1 MFEGWLS
8 PMHIMIVGI
17 IAILLFGDRLP
28 EVMRS
33 LGKGVSEFKKG
44 MQGFQGAMNSA
55 LESTPQ
61 RNVSYQDSGERGESS
76 APRFQPPTSPPKA
89 EGSAD
94 AMNDVEAIDEGH
106 ASHDHATDDASH
118 TAAAVTAATSG
129 KASSGMPA
137 AAEHGP

>member
-1 MFEGWLS
+1 MFEGIVS
-8 PMHIMIVGI
+8 PTHLVIVGI

-61 RNVSYQDSGERGESS
+61 RNVSYQDSDKREESS

-89 EGSAD
+89 EGAVSSTGTAD
-94 AMNDVEAIDEGH
+94 SVDAEHVAHEEAVGH
-106 ASHDHATDDASH
+106 ADHLGGEARSG
-118 TAAAVTAATSG
+118 AAHA
-129 KASSGMPA
+129 MPA
-137 AAEHGP
+137 AAEHSP

>member
-1 MFEGWLS
+1 MFEGFLS
-8 PMHIMIVGI
+8 PMHLMIVGI

-61 RNVSYQDSGERGESS
+61 RNVSYQDSNDRGESS

-89 EGSAD
+89 EAAVDMAVAGEALD
-94 AMNDVEAIDEGH
+94 AEHTLHPEATEH
-106 ASHDHATDDASH
+106 ASLSSSES
-118 TAAAVTAATSG
+118 AATS
-129 KASSGMPA
+129 KVAPSALPA